1 MRNDKLSL
9 ETHERAREF
18 LRIVIAL
25 SKEHRKKTVKRE
37 FQTCMTSM
45 GISTMN
51 SLMVNQR
58 KKIRTHYQ
66 KRRNQKRKNA
76 NYLLRSL
83 CWYIR

>member
-9 ETHERAREF
+9 EIHERAREF

-51 SLMVNQR
+51 SLMVN
-58 KKIRTHYQ
+58 
-66 KRRNQKRKNA
+66 
-76 NYLLRSL
+76 
-83 CWYIR
+83 